1 MAAAASLI
9 NKSDSQTDIGKKVI
23 WGEGDIDIDDE
34 VPAGLP
40 NHVVSTRRTFRPDHF
55 PDIPSLQMMQQIH
68 SDCVFDVPP
77 SFHLLGYSEKTP
89 VQGIVHFYPDPDPEP
104 EEKAKADKSGDS
116 TPEEKEEAEH
126 SEKKEAGKKVDTGEA
141 PEFTHSEDHEL
152 PEGLWKKVHIIAFQG
167 KS

>member
-1 MAAAASLI
+1 
-9 NKSDSQTDIGKKVI
+9 
-23 WGEGDIDIDDE
+23 
-34 VPAGLP
+34 
-40 NHVVSTRRTFRPDHF
+40 
-55 PDIPSLQMMQQIH
+55 MQQIH

-104 EEKAKADKSGDS
+104 EEKVKADKSGDS

-167 KS
+167 KSQAVLHAVGVDLTYLLA